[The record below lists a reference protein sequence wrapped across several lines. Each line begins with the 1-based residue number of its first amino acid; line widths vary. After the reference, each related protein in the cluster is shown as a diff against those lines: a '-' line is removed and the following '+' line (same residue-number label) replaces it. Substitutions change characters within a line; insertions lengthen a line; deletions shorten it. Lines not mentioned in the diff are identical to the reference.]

1 MYGQTA
7 KGEAAAG
14 AGGGG
19 EIGTKARST
28 AEEFSRIA
36 AEKTEASAEE
46 GVKETLWKRANDAV
60 ASAKDKLS
68 EAAGKEKP

>member
-1 MYGQTA
+1 MYGQAA

-28 AEEFSRIA
+28 AEEFTRIA
-36 AEKTEASAEE
+36 TEKAGALTEE
-46 GVKETLWKRANDAV
+46 GVKETLWKKAKNAV
-60 ASAKDKLS
+60 TSAKDKLGETAS
-68 EAAGKEKP
+68 KEKP